1 DVRSCLARLNAFL
14 NENLGGMSTVQLL
27 GREARN
33 HAAFSDI
40 NAAHRDAN
48 LRANRYHAVFFPLLE
63 FVSAMALALIVWY
76 GGRPV
81 MWPGIPLAT
90 LVAFTQYTQRFF
102 RPLSDL
108 SEKYGILQQAMA
120 SAERI
125 FELLDT
131 PGDVAAVVLPERNGA
146 GATPGPLREPAPT
159 AGPVP

>member
-1 DVRSCLARLNAFL
+1 MRTCLARLNAFL

-33 HAAFSDI
+33 HDQFRAI
-40 NAAHRDAN
+40 NADHRDAN
-48 LRANRYHAVFFPLLE
+48 LRANNTHAVFFPLLE

-76 GGRPV
+76 GGRQV
-81 MWPGIPLAT
+81 MWTGITIGT
-90 LVAFTQYTQRFF
+90 LVAFIQYTLRFF

-120 SAERI
+120 AAERI

-131 PGDVAAVVLPERNGA
+131 PVDVAAVAIAEVGGESPAAA
-146 GATPGPLREPAPT
+146 GSIPA
-159 AGPVP
+159 